1 MQSLIETDENL
12 SSEDEAESA
21 SQGIRN
27 SKKKTEKK
35 KRSKEPDE
43 DDESSR
49 NPKRSKVEPAP
60 VPSSSGSRIP
70 ERSSESSVSNLNPEN
85 GEVGELKKLINDLSC
100 EKKDPET
107 VRQKLESILGK
118 DVLTALSSILVPST
132 PTKAIEEPTPMHE
145 EEEKVHESSNNTE
158 SLRSEHSGSE
168 SDKPLCQG
176 KRETEEKSKA
186 KTKKRKPRVRKN
198 ELDKLNEDIAKSFI
212 CNEVVK
218 ATGPRLK
225 TRKQYA
231 EDDLIQDE
239 LYDNDT
245 GCSDFSKPEESE
257 EIVTGSLAE
266 PTQAEEAD
274 TSVDSIPGEPISLR
288 ECTIRL
294 VKLDLAGLEMPVTI
308 LPDGSISRLPL
319 CKPQVTTIAPALEP
333 FSDMF
338 QVSTII
344 PSDSSPAEQDEVIDC
359 DQMEIIT
366 IDDDDDDF
374 VEIIPPEVLG
384 TLKKEIKLET
394 NSSPISKVVAQTVKQ
409 VFNLSYVQCRNG
421 LKLKCCVDK
430 CTYECISYSELD
442 KQRFSYHIQTKH
454 NFTKWCGSCKI
465 CDTNVR
471 TNFGS
476 LLDEYNHM
484 KKKHIERDTC
494 VTQRTPPSPKS
505 KRESKKKRRKN
516 KSKSAKQLE
525 EKKSKSAKQLEEKKS
540 KSAKQP
546 EERSPSIP
554 RIIRESPLKM
564 VIQRQSPSKA
574 STKLLLPN
582 AINGHGSTSNERTEA
597 PNEPAKTVPP
607 LCIKS
612 STKSSTETSGK
623 NVLQYTIVKA
633 SVQVPPIHRQPSV
646 QASQVIPQPPV
657 ALPPTTRQIPVALPP
672 ISHQMQP
679 SIHPPP
685 VQASSISR
693 PTPVQPTLKFINLP
707 GDKLSSK
714 KVGNNVIPVSDLSP
728 SKIPASIV
736 VSSLATIQI
745 VNGQVSIPLRIAKV
759 PPISSSVAQQPAAT
773 FSTQSIVPSIVET
786 MNNPKD
792 PSGPTVPSSIQKDA
806 PAKSSS
812 EESHPK
818 LLANTATSLS
828 GQRRLRPWLQVDDMK
843 HTHVISKMLLPGCLR
858 SLYKCMGSVCNF
870 HSDDVEEFCKHLKW
884 DEACQNSDFKN
895 FRRCCY
901 CVFTANGS
909 EDLAKHVQET
919 HGKDKYACT
928 KCFYRSINEHFVF
941 KHLSLYHKDE
951 SKMIL
956 ACENHKA
963 PVDMRSA
970 IDEVKQ
976 SRIKYIQPITCAG
989 ELLSSEVFENI
1000 QVMRIFFY
1008 LIRLQIKVL

>member
-1 MQSLIETDENL
+1 MKIKVEPNNNDHMQSLIETDENL
-12 SSEDEAESA
+12 SSEDEAKSA
-21 SQGIRN
+21 SQRIRN
-27 SKKKTEKK
+27 SKKKEKK
-35 KRSKEPDE
+35 KRRKESEEDE
-43 DDESSR
+43 ESSR
-49 NPKRSKVEPAP
+49 KAKRSKVETAP

-70 ERSSESSVSNLNPEN
+70 ERSESSVSNSNPEN
-85 GEVGELKKLINDLSC
+85 GEVGELKKLLNNLSC

-107 VRQKLESILGK
+107 VRQKLESFLGK

-132 PTKAIEEPTPMHE
+132 PTKAIEEPTSMPE

-168 SDKPLCQG
+168 SEKSLCQG
-176 KRETEEKSKA
+176 KKETEEKSKA

-225 TRKQYA
+225 TRKMYA

-266 PTQAEEAD
+266 STQAEEAD
-274 TSVDSIPGEPISLR
+274 TSVDSIPDEPISLR
-288 ECTIRL
+288 ECTVRL
-294 VKLDLAGLEMPVTI
+294 VKLDLAGLEMPATI

-319 CKPQVTTIAPALEP
+319 SEPQVTTIVPALEP

-344 PSDSSPAEQDEVIDC
+344 PSDSSPAEQEVIDC
-359 DQMEIIT
+359 EQMEIIT
-366 IDDDDDDF
+366 IDDDDDDD
-374 VEIIPPEVLG
+374 VEIIPPEVLRS
-384 TLKKEIKLET
+384 LKKEIKLET

-409 VFNLSYVQCRNG
+409 VFNLSYVQCRSG
-421 LKLKCCVDK
+421 LKLKCCVGK
-430 CTYECISYSELD
+430 CTYECNYGFDE
-442 KQRFSYHIQTKH
+442 QRFTYHIQTQH
-454 NFTKWCGSCKI
+454 IFIKWCGSCKI
-465 CDTNVR
+465 CDSSVHSD
-471 TNFGS
+471 FGS

-484 KKKHIERDTC
+484 KKKHIERDTGE
-494 VTQRTPPSPKS
+494 TQRTPPSPKS
-505 KRESKKKRRKN
+505 KRESKKKRRKD

-525 EKKSKSAKQLEEKKS
+525 EKKSKSAKQLEERAPS
-540 KSAKQP
+540 K
-546 EERSPSIP
+546 P
-554 RIIRESPLKM
+554 RIVRESPLKM

-582 AINGHGSTSNERTEA
+582 SINGHASTSNERTEA
-597 PNEPAKTVPP
+597 PNGPAKTVPP

-646 QASQVIPQPPV
+646 KASQVIPQP
-657 ALPPTTRQIPVALPP
+657 PVALPP

-693 PTPVQPTLKFINLP
+693 QTPVQPCLKFINLP
-707 GDKLSSK
+707 GDKLSSR
-714 KVGNNVIPVSDLSP
+714 KVGNNVIPISDLSP

-736 VSSLATIQI
+736 VSSSPTIQI
-745 VNGQVSIPLRIAKV
+745 VNGQVSIPLRIVKV
-759 PPISSSVAQQPAAT
+759 PPTSSSVAQQPAAT
-773 FSTQSIVPSIVET
+773 HTSKSPNQFVDSET

-812 EESHPK
+812 EELHPK

-828 GQRRLRPWLQVDDMK
+828 GQRRLRPWLQADDMK
-843 HTHVISKMLLPGCLR
+843 HTHIISRMLSPGCLR
-858 SLYKCMGSVCNF
+858 DRYKCMGSVCNF
-870 HSDDVEEFCKHLKW
+870 HSDDGAVFCSHLKW
-884 DEACQNSDFKN
+884 HEAYQSSDFKN

-919 HGKDKYACT
+919 HGRDMYACT

-941 KHLSLYHKDE
+941 KHLSSFHKDE
-951 SKMIL
+951 SMIIL
-956 ACENHKA
+956 ACGNNQA

-970 IDEVKQ
+970 VDEVKQ
-976 SRIKYIQPITCAG
+976 NRIKYIQPISCAG
-989 ELLSSEVFENI
+989 ELLSCEVFENI
-1000 QVMRIFFY
+1000 QLMRNFLY
-1008 LIRLQIKVL
+1008 LIRLQSKVLQLQLIF